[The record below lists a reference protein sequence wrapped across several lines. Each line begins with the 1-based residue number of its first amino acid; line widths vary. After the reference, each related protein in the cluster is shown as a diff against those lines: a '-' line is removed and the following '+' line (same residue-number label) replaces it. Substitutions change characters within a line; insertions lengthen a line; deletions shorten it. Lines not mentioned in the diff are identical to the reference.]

1 MDKANYIMSLG
12 CWPMMV
18 FGIRMSSMEEVRS
31 ITRVPRLYRVPLTI
45 VLSMES
51 NDIGLS
57 TKVSLILCR

>member
-1 MDKANYIMSLG
+1 MDKANYTMNVG

-18 FGIRMSSMEEVRS
+18 FGIRMSSMEEARS

-45 VLSMES
+45 VLSMEL